1 VSYISMAFTAL
12 VGTRETV
19 VRLPWLQRLRQRIW
33 PASGVPELRAAFEQS
48 PHGSLLV
55 DARSLQILSTNAA
68 LRHSLGLDEHE
79 LKTLTLPQLFA
90 QDEDAEALIS
100 RLRDPNARTS
110 VRTRRRGPNGQM
122 LNIEISG
129 YPIEL
134 GQRCVLAYTTHDV
147 TVRNS
152 VEAQLLENQQRLD
165 HLAHH
170 DQLTSLPNRL
180 FLAVHLPDAIEHTR
194 RSGQMLAILFLDLDR
209 FKHINDSRGHETG
222 DALLKTVAQR
232 IRSTV
237 RSVDVVVRMGGDEF
251 IVILKEVTT
260 IAQVNEAAERIIEAL
275 SRPAVINGRSLVT
288 TVSIGVSM
296 YPRDGAD
303 MEELLRHS
311 DSAMYQAKERGRNN
325 WQVFSP
331 VIGRRLKARVAI
343 ESHLRAALEMSQL
356 DVHYQPIVDIESQ
369 RVIALESLVR
379 WKHPEHGFVSPAR
392 FIGVA
397 EESGLIVPIG
407 EFVLQRVLEDARRW
421 LDAGRTMVPIA
432 INVSPIQLQR
442 YDFADLILKM
452 TTAKGL
458 TPTMLQIELTESAVF
473 KTLEGRSGE
482 TSKDP
487 IADLRKLGIDI
498 SLDDFGTGYSS
509 LSYLKRW
516 SFDYLKIDR
525 TFIRDLGTDT
535 SDLAIV
541 GAIIAMARHLNIRV
555 IAEGIEGWQ
564 QLEKLRELGC
574 TLAQGH
580 LFAKPAPADQCERYL
595 TGRPIDLANRDQR
608 IEPIEVTGI
617 NQVQIS
623 EMLET
628 GRQAVG

>member
-1 VSYISMAFTAL
+1 MNYLSLAFTTLA
-12 VGTRETV
+12 GTLGTV
-19 VRLPWLQRLRQRIW
+19 IRAPWLQRPRTVRGL
-33 PASGVPELRAAFEQS
+33 PELQAAFEHS
-48 PHGSLLV
+48 PLGNLLV
-55 DARSLQILSTNAA
+55 DAQSFQILSTNAA
-68 LRHSLGLDEHE
+68 LRHSLGLDEQK
-79 LKTLTLPQLFA
+79 LKGLTLPQLFA
-90 QDEDAEALIS
+90 YYEDANGLIS
-100 RLRDPNARTS
+100 SLRDPNSRTS
-110 VRTRRRGPNGQM
+110 LRTRRRGPDGQM

-129 YPIEL
+129 YPILL
-134 GQRCVLAYTTHDV
+134 GQRHLLAYTTHDV
-147 TVRNS
+147 TVRS
-152 VEAQLLENQQRLD
+152 GFEAQLLENQHRLD

-170 DQLTSLPNRL
+170 DQLTGLPNRL
-180 FLAVHLPDAIEHTR
+180 FLAAHLPGAIEEARCSSHN
-194 RSGQMLAILFLDLDR
+194 LAILFLDLDR

-237 RSVDVVVRMGGDEF
+237 RSVDVAVRMGGDEF
-251 IVILKEVTT
+251 IVVLKEVTT
-260 IAQVNEAAERIIEAL
+260 TAEVNDAAERIIEAL
-275 SRPAVINGRSLVT
+275 SRPVVINGRSLFT
-288 TVSIGVSM
+288 TVSIGISL

-311 DSAMYQAKERGRNN
+311 DTAMYQAKERGRNN

-331 VIGRRLKARVAI
+331 FMGRRLKARVAI
-343 ESHLRAALEMSQL
+343 ESHLRAALQMSQL

-369 RVIALESLVR
+369 RVVALESLVR
-379 WKHPEHGFVSPAR
+379 WKHPEYGYVSPTR

-421 LDAGRTMVPIA
+421 LDAGCTMIPIA
-432 INVSPIQLQR
+432 INVSAIQLQR

-452 TTAKGL
+452 TSAKGL
-458 TPTMLQIELTESAVF
+458 SPTMLQIELTESAIF
-473 KTLEGRSGE
+473 ETLDGRQGE
-482 TSKDP
+482 PTKDSV
-487 IADLRKLGIDI
+487 ADLRKLGIDI
-498 SLDDFGTGYSS
+498 SIDDFGTGYSS

-525 TFIRDLGTDT
+525 TFIRDLGTDM

-555 IAEGIEGWQ
+555 IAEGVEGWQ

-574 TLAQGH
+574 NFAQGH
-580 LFAKPAPADQCERYL
+580 LFAKPTPANKCEQYL
-595 TGRPIDLANRDQR
+595 TGKAIDLANRDR
-608 IEPIEVTGI
+608 RLEPIEVTGI
-617 NQVQIS
+617 NQVQIDQL
-623 EMLET
+623 LET

>member
-1 VSYISMAFTAL
+1 MNYISMALTAL
-12 VGTRETV
+12 AGALETV
-19 VRLPWLQRLRQRIW
+19 VRVPWLQRLRQRIW
-33 PASGVPELRAAFEQS
+33 PASGLPELRAAFEQS

-55 DARSLQILSTNAA
+55 DAQSLQILSTNAA

-79 LKTLTLPQLFA
+79 LKALTLPQLFA
-90 QDEDAEALIS
+90 HDEDAKALIS
-100 RLRDPNARTS
+100 RLREPNSRTS
-110 VRTRRRGPNGQM
+110 LRTRRRGPNGQM

-134 GQRCVLAYTTHDV
+134 GQRRVLAYTTHDV
-147 TVRNS
+147 TVRSNF
-152 VEAQLLENQQRLD
+152 EAQLLENQQRLD

-170 DQLTSLPNRL
+170 DQLTALPNRL
-180 FLAVHLPDAIEHTR
+180 FLAAHLPGAIEETR

-237 RSVDVVVRMGGDEF
+237 RSVDIVVRMGGDEF
-251 IVILKEVTT
+251 IVILKEVANT
-260 IAQVNEAAERIIEAL
+260 AQVNEAAERIIEAL
-275 SRPAVINGRSLVT
+275 SRPVVINGRSIVT
-288 TVSIGVSM
+288 TVSIGVSL

-311 DSAMYQAKERGRNN
+311 DTAMYQAKERGRNN

-331 VIGRRLKARVAI
+331 VMGRRLKARVAI
-343 ESHLRAALEMSQL
+343 ESHLRAALQLSQL

-369 RVIALESLVR
+369 RVVALESLVR
-379 WKHPEHGFVSPAR
+379 WKHPEYGFVSPTR

-421 LDAGRTMVPIA
+421 LDSGFTMVPIA
-432 INVSPIQLQR
+432 INVSAIQLQR

-452 TTAKGL
+452 TSAKGL
-458 TPTMLQIELTESAVF
+458 RPTILQIELTESAIF
-473 KTLEGRSGE
+473 ETLEGRNGE
-482 TSKDP
+482 PNKDSV
-487 IADLRKLGIDI
+487 ADLRKLGIDI
-498 SLDDFGTGYSS
+498 SIDDFGTGYSS

-516 SFDYLKIDR
+516 RFDYLKIDR
-525 TFIRDLGTDT
+525 TFVRDLGTDM

-580 LFAKPAPADQCERYL
+580 LFAKPAPAHKCERYL
-595 TGRPIDLANRDQR
+595 TGRPIDLANRDRR

-617 NQVQIS
+617 TQVQIS

>member
-1 VSYISMAFTAL
+1 
-12 VGTRETV
+12 
-19 VRLPWLQRLRQRIW
+19 
-33 PASGVPELRAAFEQS
+33 LRAAFEQS

-55 DARSLQILSTNAA
+55 DARNLQILSTNAA
-68 LRHSLGLDEHE
+68 LRQSLGLDEHE
-79 LKTLTLPQLFA
+79 LKALTLPQLFA
-90 QDEDAEALIS
+90 QDEDAKALIS
-100 RLRDPNARTS
+100 RLRDPSSRTS
-110 VRTRRRGPNGQM
+110 VRTRRRGPDGQM
-122 LNIEISG
+122 LDIEITG

-134 GQRCVLAYTTHDV
+134 GQRRVLAYTTHDV
-147 TVRNS
+147 TVRS
-152 VEAQLLENQQRLD
+152 SFEAQLLENQQRLD

-170 DQLTSLPNRL
+170 DQLTALPNRL
-180 FLAVHLPDAIEHTR
+180 FLAAHLPGAIEETR
-194 RSGQMLAILFLDLDR
+194 GSGQMLALLFLDLDR
-209 FKHINDSRGHETG
+209 FKHINDSRGHATG
-222 DALLKTVAQR
+222 DELLKTVAQR

-237 RSVDVVVRMGGDEF
+237 RNVDVVVRMGGDEF
-251 IVILKEVTT
+251 IVILKEVTNT
-260 IAQVNEAAERIIEAL
+260 AQVNDAAERIIEAL
-275 SRPAVINGRSLVT
+275 SRPVVINGRPVVT
-288 TVSIGVSM
+288 TVSIGVSL

-331 VIGRRLKARVAI
+331 VMGRRLKARVAI
-343 ESHLRAALEMSQL
+343 ESHLRTALQMSQL
-356 DVHYQPIVDIESQ
+356 DVHYQPIVDIEAQ
-369 RVIALESLVR
+369 RVVSLESLVR
-379 WKHPEHGFVSPAR
+379 WKHPEYGYISPAR

-397 EESGLIVPIG
+397 EESGLIVPLG

-421 LDAGRTMVPIA
+421 LDAGCTMVPIA
-432 INVSPIQLQR
+432 INVSAIQLQR
-442 YDFADLILKM
+442 YDFADLIAKM
-452 TTAKGL
+452 TSAKGL
-458 TPTMLQIELTESAVF
+458 TPTMLQIELTESAIF
-473 KTLEGRSGE
+473 GALEGRNGE
-482 TSKDP
+482 TSKDSV
-487 IADLRKLGIDI
+487 ADLRKLGIDI

-525 TFIRDLGTDT
+525 TFVRDLGTDM

-580 LFAKPAPADQCERYL
+580 LFAKPAPAQKCERFL
-595 TGRPIDLANRDQR
+595 TGGPIDLTDRDRR

-617 NQVQIS
+617 NQVQIF
-623 EMLET
+623 ELLET